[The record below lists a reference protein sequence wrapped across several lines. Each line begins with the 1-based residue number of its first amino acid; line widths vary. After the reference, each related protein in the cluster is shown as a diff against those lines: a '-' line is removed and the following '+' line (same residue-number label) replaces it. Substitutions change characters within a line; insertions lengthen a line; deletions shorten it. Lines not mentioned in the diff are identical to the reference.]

1 MKPDRQT
8 LSIYGE
14 YCYICENQKPRQ
26 IMAETSSTG
35 AINLQVSE
43 MAETLIGSEIIKLA
57 AEINEKIRNGE
68 RIYNYTIGDFDPKI
82 FPIPVELNDAIIH
95 AYNDHQ
101 TNYPAAN
108 GMADLRKVV
117 SSYLKTEL
125 GLEYSADEILIS
137 GGARPLI
144 YATYITIL
152 DPGDTVV
159 FPVPS
164 WNNNHYCH
172 LARVNPIFIETKPEN
187 NFMPLAADIKPHLA
201 NATLLSL
208 CSPLNPTGTV
218 FQKEQLEEICDLV
231 LEENRRRAP
240 GVKPLY
246 LMYDQIYWVL
256 TYGETKHYDPI
267 SLRPELRE
275 YTIFIDGISKSL
287 AATGVRVGW
296 SFGPRNIIDKM
307 KAILSHVGAWA
318 PKAEQ
323 LATAKYLSDKPV
335 VDKFLNHF
343 KGEVNMRLRGFY
355 DGFIALKKEG
365 YNVDAIAPQ
374 AAIYLT
380 IKMELKGKVTP
391 SGKTLSEQKE
401 VTQYILDE
409 AKLAVVP
416 FSAFGSTD
424 DSCWYRLSVGT
435 CSRQEIPEVFT
446 ALKKVLSGL
455 K

>member
-1 MKPDRQT
+1 MSDSA
-8 LSIYGE
+8 L
-14 YCYICENQKPRQ
+14 
-26 IMAETSSTG
+26 
-35 AINLQVSE
+35 LQNDQHMVSE

-82 FPIPVELNDAIIH
+82 FPIPVELNDAIIK
-95 AYNDHQ
+95 AYEQRH

-108 GMADLRKVV
+108 GMPDLRKEV
-117 SSYLKTEL
+117 SEFLLERQGVSYT
-125 GLEYSADEILIS
+125 ADEILIS

-144 YATYITIL
+144 YATYVTL
-152 DPGDTVV
+152 LNPGDSVI

-172 LARVNPIFIETKPEN
+172 LSRVNPILVETRPEN
-187 NFMPLAADIKPHLA
+187 HFMPSASDLLPHIKE
-201 NATLLSL
+201 ATMIAL

-218 FQKEQLEEICDLV
+218 FGEEPLTEICDMILA
-231 LEENRRRAP
+231 ENKRRGPDA
-240 GVKPLY
+240 KPLY
-246 LMYDQIYWVL
+246 LMYDQIYSVL
-256 TYGETKHYDPI
+256 TYGQTKHYDPV
-267 SLRPELRE
+267 SLRPAMRE

-296 SFGPRNIIDKM
+296 SFGPRLIIDKM

-323 LATAKYLSDKPV
+323 VATAEYLKNKKAVNS
-335 VDKFLNHF
+335 FLEQF
-343 KGEVNMRLRGFY
+343 KKSIDDRLHGFY
-355 DGFIALKKEG
+355 NGFMELKKAG
-365 YNVDAIAPQ
+365 YNVEAIAPQ

-380 IKMELKGKVTP
+380 INFDLKGKKTS
-391 SGKTLSEQKE
+391 SGKILTTQKE

-416 FSAFGSTD
+416 FSAFGSSD
-424 DSCWYRLSVGT
+424 DSPWYRLSVGT
-435 CSRQEIPEVFT
+435 CTTEEIPEVFSN
-446 ALKKVLSGL
+446 LKKVLSQL
-455 K
+455 S